1 MTKVRKNPIPFSIL
15 KTIFA
20 ITKNPFKIIHG
31 GIQYN
36 DELVFQ
42 KAIGFA

>member
-1 MTKVRKNPIPFSIL
+1 MTKVRKNPVPFSNF

-20 ITKNPFKIIHG
+20 ITKNPFKNLHG

-42 KAIGFA
+42 KAINFA